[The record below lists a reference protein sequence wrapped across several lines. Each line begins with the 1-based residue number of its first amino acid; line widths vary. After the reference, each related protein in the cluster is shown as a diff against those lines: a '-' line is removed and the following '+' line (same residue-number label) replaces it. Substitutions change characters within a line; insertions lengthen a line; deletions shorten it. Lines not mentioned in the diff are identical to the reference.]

1 MISFLIQ
8 LSIVWGVCGAM
19 ILFPEERPLLKSPGF
34 YIGALVAVTGTV
46 VLAISKGALEEGST
60 RTGFVIITVC
70 GLFFSGYSVSVRKF
84 LRDDPPLLAFG
95 VVGQFVAAGC
105 LGLLFICG
113 KPSGIASVSF
123 EGWALLIASS
133 ILGIGLAHVF
143 LYAAMQRLGASIS
156 QMARLVL
163 PFITMFIAWLALG
176 ETLSPLQWTAGAGMV
191 AGGAI
196 ILSSQVRLHRVK

>member
-1 MISFLIQ
+1 M
-8 LSIVWGVCGAM
+8 
-19 ILFPEERPLLKSPGF
+19 
-34 YIGALVAVTGTV
+34 TGTV
-46 VLAISKGALEEGST
+46 TLAISKGALEEGPS
-60 RTGFVIITVC
+60 RIGFVIITVC

-105 LGLLFICG
+105 FALLLIKG
-113 KPSGIASVSF
+113 DPSGVSSITL
-123 EGWALLIASS
+123 EGWAMLISSS

-163 PFITMFIAWLALG
+163 PFLTMFIAWLALG
-176 ETLSPLQWTAGAGMV
+176 ETLSTVEWMAGVGMV
-191 AGGAI
+191 GGGAV
-196 ILSSQVRLHRVK
+196 ILSSQVRLHRVQ